1 MPQEVRK
8 VFRRWS
14 GWIVLVG
21 LALLLALAGC
31 GAGGGPPAKG
41 SIGRLGP
48 AGGWLEG
55 PDGIAVSQV
64 AGALDQPVTV
74 FLEPTNLPNLPLP
87 SGLTAVTGAYR
98 LWAGG
103 DVPSAEPY
111 VLVLPIPKGADPA
124 TLVLAVYSPGNQPH
138 VPRAM
143 WFRLTGEVSTSLG
156 AFLVPLASIPSQ
168 GLVFLLAT
176 DSATALPAP
185 AGAGLVPSGL
195 LGQRWLTATK
205 AIVTPKGA
213 FSAASVAAFENAF
226 NGVVGLYTRS
236 KLRPPLLQVVGAKP
250 IIKGRGT
257 PIRMDYSRAKYAF
270 YMVQQGVGECDPG
283 TLGYYEPATHI
294 MVVCAPKDGSM
305 SALMRRTLV
314 HELFHAVQER
324 YGKSVLWWAESTAA
338 LAENS
343 MQDPKY
349 QPQLTPD
356 YSARK
361 DYPALTAFGGNW
373 SNVHYRTQDFW
384 YHVLRERGLAFDA
397 GMDAYMPKGMDLRGT
412 DAALGGLAA
421 EYWHWFKDQT
431 YVKGPHTA
439 RPAAKCRPDP
449 NTADAVPLKGNTRT
463 EVWVDHSN
471 DRRVLNGSVFTFTL
485 QNGEAFPVT
494 WRVWFT
500 LQGDPLKPTDRAAV
514 DKGGFSCAFAN
525 PPVEITVAPGGAFQS
540 GALAANV
547 DLARG
552 KDDREPLAEGGKR
565 FRLHAKPLRGTV
577 RFPIPPAPDGGLS
590 VAVMDEA
597 SCGGGGGPCY
607 TASYSLAPSGGA
619 YTLSLPV
626 GQYSFFVSGAGGY
639 TREYSFVDVTEDATV
654 TLR

>member
-1 MPQEVRK
+1 MLH
-8 VFRRWS
+8 RWS
-14 GWIVLVG
+14 GWSVLVG
-21 LALLLALAGC
+21 LALLLVLAGC
-31 GAGGGPPAKG
+31 GTGGGGSPAKG

-74 FLEPTNLPNLPLP
+74 FLEPTDLPGLPLP
-87 SGLTAVTGAYR
+87 QGLTAVTGAYR

-103 DVPSAEPY
+103 DVPSAEPF
-111 VLVLPIPKGADPA
+111 VLVLPVPKGADPA
-124 TLVLAVYSPGNQPH
+124 TLVLAVYDPGKKPH

-143 WFRLTGEVSTSLG
+143 WFRLTGGFASSLN

-176 DSATALPAP
+176 DTATALPAP
-185 AGAGLVPSGL
+185 AGRGIAPSGL
-195 LGQRWLTATK
+195 LGQRWLAGTK

-213 FSAASVAAFENAF
+213 FNAASVTAFESAF
-226 NGVVGLYTRS
+226 NSVIGLYTRS

-250 IIKGRGT
+250 IVKGRGI

-270 YMVQQGVGECDPG
+270 YMVPQGVGECDPG

-305 SALMRRTLV
+305 SALMRRTLI

-324 YGKSVLWWAESTAA
+324 YGKSAFWWAESTAA

-343 MQDPKY
+343 MQDPAY

-356 YSARK
+356 YAARE
-361 DYPALTAFGGNW
+361 DRLALTAFGDFL

-397 GMDAYMPKGMDLRGT
+397 GMDAYMPKGMNLKGT
-412 DAALGGLAA
+412 DAALGGLAD

-439 RPAAKCRPDP
+439 RPATKCRPDA
-449 NTADAVPLKGNTRT
+449 NTANVVHLTGGTVK
-463 EVWVDHSN
+463 EVWVDHGN
-471 DRRVLNGSVFTFTL
+471 NREVLNGSVFTFTL
-485 QNGEAFPVT
+485 RNGEAFPVT

-500 LQGDPLKPTDRAAV
+500 LQGDPLKPTDRAAI
-514 DKGGFSCAFAN
+514 DKGSFACAFAN
-525 PPVEITVAPGGAFQS
+525 PPVAITVAPGGVFQS

-552 KDDREPLAEGGKR
+552 KDDDVPLAEGGKK

-577 RFPIPPAPDGGLS
+577 RFPIPPAPDGGLG
-590 VAVMDEA
+590 VAVMDEV
-597 SCGGGGGPCY
+597 SCGSSGGGGPCY
-607 TASYSLAPSGGA
+607 TASYSLTPSGGA

-626 GQYSFFVSGAGGY
+626 GQYYFFVSGAGGY
-639 TREYSFVDVTEDATV
+639 TREYSYVDVTEDATV